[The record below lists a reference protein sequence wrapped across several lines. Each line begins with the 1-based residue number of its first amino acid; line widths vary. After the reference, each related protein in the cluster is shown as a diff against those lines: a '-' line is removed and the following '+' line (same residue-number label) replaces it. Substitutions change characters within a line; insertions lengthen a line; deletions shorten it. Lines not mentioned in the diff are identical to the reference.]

1 MMTIKDFAKKKKIS
15 MKKARV
21 LLEKKM
27 EDGSMAR
34 KRGPANMYLYYD
46 VVPTTVRWHDPFNRC
61 KNEMARPVSQM

>member
-15 MKKARV
+15 LKKARV

-34 KRGPANMYLYYD
+34 KRGPSNMFLYYD
-46 VVPTTVRWHDPFNRC
+46 VIPMTFKYHDPFNRC
-61 KNEMARPVSQM
+61 KNEVARSI